1 MLILTTKYDIG
12 TAVADIVCGFSR
24 QKIVLTNLD
33 GRKNSRRSFVDLM
46 FESVDIV
53 VVRFKYQYQT
63 DSRFIPSS
71 RCSEWSLDCSER
83 LIVCSERSLDCSE
96 QLVACSVRSFIYVDQ
111 ASISRPFDPTL
122 VFMF

>member
-12 TAVADIVCGFSR
+12 TVADIVCGFSR

-53 VVRFKYQYQT
+53 VVRFKYC
-63 DSRFIPSS
+63 I
-71 RCSEWSLDCSER
+71 
-83 LIVCSERSLDCSE
+83 
-96 QLVACSVRSFIYVDQ
+96 
-111 ASISRPFDPTL
+111 SIKLTAVLYRQIAVLNGHLTVL
-122 VFMF
+122 NG